1 MYSLLILSLAGYVLI
16 GYFIERSNFELLIT
30 VYSSLFLL
38 NYLILK
44 YKRHYNFKVLLLS
57 GILFRFCLIFSTPA
71 LSDDFYRFFWDGRIQ
86 QLGLNP
92 FDFTPRQFLNQ
103 NSDAFLSQLFPYL
116 NSPDYFSVY
125 PQLSQIL
132 FNIVSVIGKDSL
144 QTNLIVIKSMIFLS
158 EIGTLYLLNTLVNKR
173 KQDPSHLLIY
183 LLNPLV
189 IIELTGNIHLEAFMI
204 FFFLLAVILF
214 YRQQFIGSAT
224 ALSLSIQTKLLPI
237 LVIPFLIKKI
247 GIKKTIGYGLACLL
261 ITAFISIGSINT
273 TDRISHIV
281 ESLNLY
287 YGKFEFNGGIY
298 LFFRTIG
305 WAIMGYN
312 PIGILS
318 KLMIL
323 CTLAGILFVYLK
335 DSDMLSGFFWVLI
348 IYLGFAAI
356 IHPWYLTP
364 LIALSIFVR
373 FRFILVWSALIPL
386 SYISYRT
393 LPYNENYWIIVL
405 EYVVVIGYLLWE
417 TKILTPAAKPVILK

>member
-1 MYSLLILSLAGYVLI
+1 MYSLLILSIAGYVLI

-44 YKRHYNFKVLLLS
+44 NKRHYNFKVLLLS

-92 FDFTPRQFLNQ
+92 LDFTPRQFLNQ

-204 FFFLLAVILF
+204 FFFLLAVMLF

-287 YGKFEFNGGIY
+287 YGKFEFNVGIY